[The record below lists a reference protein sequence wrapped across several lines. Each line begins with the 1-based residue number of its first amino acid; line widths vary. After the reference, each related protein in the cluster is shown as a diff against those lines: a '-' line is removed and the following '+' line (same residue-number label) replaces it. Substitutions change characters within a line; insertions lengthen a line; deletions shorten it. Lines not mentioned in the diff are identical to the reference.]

1 MVVLGLRSGGR
12 GEREGFSLSFT
23 RRVDKSRGETR
34 KVALTNCDVVL
45 SLSLSFQL
53 LLLPSSLALCRRLI
67 SIDVVNS
74 ASTSTAFSLS
84 VCFLVP
90 RASGFGET
98 FAEIRIG
105 RLLRDLTSTSRGRSI
120 LLPPTPTIFRSAIT
134 ANCPGK

>member
-84 VCFLVP
+84 LCVLLSAP
-90 RASGFGET
+90 GF
-98 FAEIRIG
+98 
-105 RLLRDLTSTSRGRSI
+105 RLWRNFRGNKDRTTTSRSDFHFPGAIDPPPAYSHDFS
-120 LLPPTPTIFRSAIT
+120 LGHHGKLPW
-134 ANCPGK
+134 